1 MIKITNIIKPHIYI
15 EHLLGLVENIN
26 INFRHEVDSPQFFIL
41 GLPRTGTTLI
51 YQYVVHRLNVAYF
64 TNGVGKYSRS
74 PSLVTL
80 LQKRM
85 CSPYVSN
92 FENNYGRVKGF
103 MAPREAGGFWC
114 RFFSIDNYEK
124 YEEINNRKINI
135 IKKTIFKIQNTF
147 NGAPFVNKN
156 VKHIL
161 RLSALARIF
170 PNSYFIIVW
179 RDPID
184 IGLSLLK
191 WKKNNGINKW
201 FSVKPKN
208 YEDLKDTHYLDQ
220 IANQVYELDKKL
232 RSDILKLNKERIF
245 NIQYKEFCEDPDSVI
260 DFVLKNTKN
269 TGFKNENVKKFDF
282 RKREAKTEEEKKLV
296 RKINLLFYQ
305 NK

>member
-1 MIKITNIIKPHIYI
+1 MKITNIIKPHIYI

-26 INFRHEVDSPQFFIL
+26 INFCHKVDSPQFFIL

-51 YQYVVHRLNVAYF
+51 YQYVAHRLNIAYF
-64 TNGVGKYSRS
+64 TNGVGKHSKF

-80 LQKRM
+80 LQKKM
-85 CSPYVSN
+85 HSPYASN
-92 FENNYGRVKGF
+92 FESNYGRVRGS

-114 RFFSIDNYEK
+114 RFFNIDNYEK
-124 YEEINNRKINI
+124 YEEISNRKINT
-135 IKKTIFKIQNTF
+135 IKKTIFKIQNIF
-147 NGAPFVNKN
+147 NDAPFVNKN

-161 RLSALARIF
+161 RLSALAKIF

-191 WKKNNGINKW
+191 WRKNNGINKW

-208 YEDLKDTHYLDQ
+208 YENLKDIHYLDQ
-220 IANQVYELDKKL
+220 IADQVYELDKKL
-232 RSDILKLNKERIF
+232 RTDIAKLNKKRIF
-245 NIQYKEFCEDPDSVI
+245 NIQYKEFCENPELAT
-260 DFVLKNTKN
+260 DFILKNTKN
-269 TGFKNENVKKFDF
+269 VCFKNKNVEKFNF
-282 RKREAKTEEEKKLV
+282 RKKEAETEEEKELV
-296 RKINLLFYQ
+296 RKINLLFCQ

>member
-1 MIKITNIIKPHIYI
+1 MKIIKIIRPRTYI
-15 EHLLGLVENIN
+15 EYLLGLIEDVN
-26 INFRHEVDSPQFFIL
+26 INFYHEVDSPQFFIL

-64 TNGVGKYSRS
+64 TNGVGKYSMS

-80 LQKRM
+80 LQKKM
-85 CSPYVSN
+85 YSPYISD
-92 FENNYGRVKGF
+92 FESSYGRVRGS

-124 YEEINNRKINI
+124 YEEINNRKINTI
-135 IKKTIFKIQNTF
+135 RKTIFKIQNIF
-147 NGAPFVNKN
+147 DDIPFVNKN

-161 RLSALARIF
+161 RLSALAKVF
-170 PNSYFIIVW
+170 PNSYFIVVW

-191 WKKNNGINKW
+191 WRKDNGVDKW

-208 YEDLKDTHYLDQ
+208 YEDFKNIHYLDQ

-232 RSDILKLNKERIF
+232 RSDIIKLNKERIF
-245 NIQYKEFCEDPDSVI
+245 NIQYKEFCENPDLVV
-260 DFVLKNTKN
+260 DFILKNTKN
-269 TGFKNENVKKFDF
+269 VSFRNKNVEKFNF
-282 RKREAKTEEEKKLV
+282 RKKEAKTEEEKELV
-296 RKINLLFYQ
+296 GKINLLFCQ